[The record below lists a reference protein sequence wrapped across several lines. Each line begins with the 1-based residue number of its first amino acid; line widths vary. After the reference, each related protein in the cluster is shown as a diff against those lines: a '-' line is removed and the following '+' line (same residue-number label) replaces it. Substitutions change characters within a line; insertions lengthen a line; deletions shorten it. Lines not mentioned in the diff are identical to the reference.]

1 MRRAAAGVM
10 ADLEMEMHHFGRI
23 TTDQRGV
30 RGGTVRWPEMRSS
43 RDPATVSETV
53 SENTDSGLKQ

>member
-1 MRRAAAGVM
+1 M